1 MLLDLPKL
9 SLWRH
14 KIKAQFGFFY
24 FCETH
29 AHNWVTILHIY
40 VNIREQEPS
49 EGVQED
55 DIDYKDEEEEIEP
68 KGTSIVMYILIICCK
83 QEKQG
88 WTCVLFT
95 WIVKGSY

>member
-9 SLWRH
+9 SLWGH
-14 KIKAQFGFFY
+14 KTKTQFGFFY

-29 AHNWVTILHIY
+29 TQLSCILHIN

-68 KGTSIVMYILIICCK
+68 KGTTIVMYILIICCK
-83 QEKQG
+83 RQ
-88 WTCVLFT
+88 TR
-95 WIVKGSY
+95 